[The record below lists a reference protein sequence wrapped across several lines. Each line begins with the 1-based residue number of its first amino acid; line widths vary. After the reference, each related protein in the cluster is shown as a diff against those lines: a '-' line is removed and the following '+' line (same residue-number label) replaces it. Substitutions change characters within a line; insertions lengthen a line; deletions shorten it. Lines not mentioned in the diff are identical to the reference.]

1 MAENSHPAET
11 LDTEASRDTTPPP
24 RARPSVRHTSAAAAV
39 AQDPEIASMSEADL
53 LAGIEQLKEERD
65 AVILAHNYQVAAIQD
80 VADHVGDSLE
90 LSRLAAAADHERIV
104 FCGVHF
110 MAETAAILAPDRRVL
125 IPDPEAGCSL
135 AASVDVD
142 QLRAWKEEHPGAV
155 LVAYVN
161 TDAAVKAEVDYC
173 VTSANAV
180 EIVRSIP
187 ADQEVL
193 FLPDMFLGLY
203 VERQV
208 GRKLHLWL
216 GECHVHAGIRP
227 EDIMDRLDEHPD
239 SELLLHPECGCVS
252 QCMYALAEGD
262 LPADRTTVVGTSGM
276 MRHLETSEAPVIFV
290 GTETGM
296 LHPLRKKRP
305 DKTFIPVRED
315 AVCEYMKTIT
325 VPKLYR
331 ALRDDVYHV
340 TVPDDIAAKARRA
353 IDRMVAVSADGS
365 AR

>member
-1 MAENSHPAET
+1 VAADDEIRAMS
-11 LDTEASRDTTPPP
+11 TP
-24 RARPSVRHTSAAAAV
+24 
-39 AQDPEIASMSEADL
+39 DL
-53 LAGIEQLKEERD
+53 LAGIDRLRREKN
-65 AVILAHNYQVAAIQD
+65 AVILAHNYQIPAIQD
-80 VADHVGDSLE
+80 VADFVGDSLE
-90 LSRLAAAADHERIV
+90 LSRLAAESTSERIV

-110 MAETAAILAPDRRVL
+110 MAETAAILAPDRKVL

-142 QLRAWKEEHPGAV
+142 QLRAWKAEHPGAIV
-155 LVAYVN
+155 VAYVN

-180 EIVRSIP
+180 EIVRSLP
-187 ADQEVL
+187 EDREVL

-203 VERQV
+203 VERKV

-227 EDIMDRLDEHPD
+227 EDIDARLDENPD

-252 QCMYALAEGD
+252 QCMFALAEGD
-262 LPADRTTVVGTSGM
+262 LPADRTFIVGTSGM
-276 MRHLETSEAPVIFV
+276 VRHLETSEAPVMIV

-296 LHPLRKKRP
+296 IHRLQKERP
-305 DKTFIPVRED
+305 DKKFLPVRAD

-331 ALRDDVYHV
+331 ALRDDVYEV
-340 TVPDDIAAKARRA
+340 TVEPEIADRARLA
-353 IDRMVAVSADGS
+353 IDRMVAVNA
-365 AR
+365 A

>member
-1 MAENSHPAET
+1 MAET
-11 LDTEASRDTTPPP
+11 LDTDDARDVTPPQ
-24 RARPSVRHTSAAAAV
+24 RARPSVLHTSAAAAV
-39 AQDPEIASMSEADL
+39 AADEEIASMDADDL
-53 LAGIEQLKEERD
+53 VAGIDRLRRERG
-65 AVILAHNYQVAAIQD
+65 AVILAHNYQVPAIQD

-90 LSRLAAAADHERIV
+90 LSRIAADVDCERIV

-135 AASVDVD
+135 AASVDID
-142 QLRAWKEEHPGAV
+142 QLRAWKDEHPGAV

-180 EIVRSIP
+180 DIVASIP
-187 ADQEVL
+187 TDTEVL

-227 EDIMDRLDEHPD
+227 EDIMERLDENPEA
-239 SELLLHPECGCVS
+239 ELLLHPECGCVS

-262 LPADRTTVVGTSGM
+262 LPADRTKVVGTAGM
-276 MRHLETSEAPVIFV
+276 MRHLDTSEAPVVFV

-305 DKTFIPVRED
+305 DKTFIPVRQD

-340 TVPDDIAAKARRA
+340 TVPEDIAARARRA
-353 IDRMVAVSADGS
+353 IDRMVAVGA
-365 AR
+365 

>member
-1 MAENSHPAET
+1 MADPTLAPDQSHDVE
-11 LDTEASRDTTPPP
+11 PPE
-24 RARPSVRHTSAAAAV
+24 RSRPSVAHTGATAAIEA
-39 AQDPEIASMSEADL
+39 DEEITAMSSSDL
-53 LAGIEQLKEERD
+53 LAGIDRLRRD
-65 AVILAHNYQVAAIQD
+65 REAIILAHNYQVPAIQD
-80 VADHVGDSLE
+80 LADFVGDSLE
-90 LSRLAAAADHERIV
+90 LSRQAAATSAPLIV

-110 MAETAAILAPDRRVL
+110 MAETAAILSPEKRVL

-142 QLRAWKEEHPGAV
+142 QLRAWKAEHPGAV
-155 LVAYVN
+155 IVAYVN

-173 VTSANAV
+173 CTSANAV
-180 EIVRSIP
+180 EVVRSIP
-187 ADQEVL
+187 EGTEIL

-203 VERQV
+203 IERMT

-227 EDIMDRLDEHPD
+227 EDITHRLDEIAD

-262 LPADRTTVVGTSGM
+262 LPADRTFILGTGGM
-276 MRHLETSEAPVIFV
+276 VRHLKTSEAPVYFV

-296 LHPLRKKRP
+296 LHRLRKEAP
-305 DKTFIPVRED
+305 DRQFLPVRED

-325 VPKLYR
+325 LPKLYR
-331 ALRDDVYHV
+331 SLRDDVYLV
-340 TVPDDIAAKARRA
+340 DVPPEIADRARLA
-353 IDRMVAVSADGS
+353 IERMVSVGTPAD
-365 AR
+365 

>member
-1 MAENSHPAET
+1 MAET
-11 LDTEASRDTTPPP
+11 LDTHESRDVTPPD
-24 RARPSVRHTSAAAAV
+24 RARPSVANTSAAAAV
-39 AQDPEIASMSEADL
+39 AVDDEIRSMSTDDL
-53 LAGIEQLKEERD
+53 IAGIDRLRREKD
-65 AVILAHNYQVAAIQD
+65 AVILAHNYQVPAIQD
-80 VADHVGDSLE
+80 VADFVGDSLE
-90 LSRLAAAADHERIV
+90 LSRLAAESKSERIV

-110 MAETAAILAPDRRVL
+110 MAETAAILAPDRKVL

-135 AASVDVD
+135 AASVDVE
-142 QLRAWKEEHPGAV
+142 QLRAWKEEHPGAIV
-155 LVAYVN
+155 VAYVN

-180 EIVRSIP
+180 EIVRSLP
-187 ADQEVL
+187 EDREVL

-203 VERQV
+203 VERKV

-227 EDIMDRLDEHPD
+227 EDIVARLDENPD

-252 QCMYALAEGD
+252 QCMFALAEGD
-262 LPADRTTVVGTSGM
+262 LPADRTFIVGTSGM
-276 MRHLETSEAPVIFV
+276 VRHLQSSEAPVMIV

-296 LHPLRKKRP
+296 IHRLQKERP
-305 DKTFIPVRED
+305 DKKFLPVRAD

-331 ALRDDVYHV
+331 ALRDDVYEV
-340 TVPDDIAAKARRA
+340 TVPPEIADRARLA
-353 IDRMVAVSADGS
+353 IDRMVAVNA
-365 AR
+365 A